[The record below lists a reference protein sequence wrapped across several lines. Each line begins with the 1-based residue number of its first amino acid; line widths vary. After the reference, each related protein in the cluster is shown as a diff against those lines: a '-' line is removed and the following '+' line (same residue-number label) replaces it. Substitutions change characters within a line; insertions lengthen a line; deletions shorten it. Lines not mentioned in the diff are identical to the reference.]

1 MSSGR
6 RPKAKGDR
14 CEREFARLVNGDRVP
29 LSGAADGDFS
39 GDVLALGL
47 TALTLK
53 ADRKPWLVVLRL
65 DRLLACINGNPH
77 GDA

>member
-1 MSSGR
+1 
-6 RPKAKGDR
+6 
-14 CEREFARLVNGDRVP
+14 VP